1 MSICKASKI
10 ICFSKE
16 TVTKWRKNPKVILK
30 CMSQDKT
37 GRDQIR
43 VKRTGKRVN
52 KCRDDLLHLFAVN
65 LEENKTT
72 QKSLP
77 EGLPC

>member
-1 MSICKASKI
+1 MG
-10 ICFSKE
+10 
-16 TVTKWRKNPKVILK
+16 KNCKVILK

-37 GRDQIR
+37 GRDLIR
-43 VKRTGKRVN
+43 VKKTGKRVN
-52 KCRDDLLHLFAVN
+52 KCRDDLLHSFAVN
-65 LEENKTT
+65 LERNKTT